1 MRSFLHE
8 GQSLTPSA
16 RTLWEVQAFAQKP
29 PVETAMELYRH
40 ILDRA
45 RPCIKRSQE
54 AREAIQNADALS
66 LRQAEVRQRFLLC
79 IGGLPEIPQTV
90 NARVTARRTYEGFN
104 LENVILETRPN
115 YYATCAVYTPK
126 NVRVPGPAVL
136 LVIGHTDAGKA
147 DLEYQYAAQRLCAA
161 GFTVL
166 ALDPYGEGERF
177 EHYELES
184 DFQPIQGCSG
194 EHDLMDWKLKLCG
207 VSLARYFLSDALAA
221 LRYLKSRPEVD
232 ENRVALT
239 GHSGGGTQTSLLML
253 AAAEEFACAAP
264 CAYITDMRA
273 MLEAGVDP
281 DNEMIWPGS
290 LAMGID
296 YADILLSM
304 VPRPVLVLAN
314 KNDFFPYEGTLRAVS
329 EARALWQRLSLSDP
343 PEMVSAQSEHA
354 FAQTLVEAA
363 ANLFSRVLTG
373 RAQQG
378 DFRFS
383 PLPSPALEAAGG
395 CILKARPNMQT
406 LQREAERQLKD
417 ALKACRGDPRPLEA
431 RLNDLILP
439 DPGSAVDEEI
449 YRGGADRF
457 TVYREGLCAPYAY
470 LCVSWLQQ
478 EGLYLNGALLR
489 PMLAQDAPLPTCV
502 VLWPGGTARIAEHSW
517 LIHREIASG
526 RQVFIC
532 DLPGEGALTPAKLGG
547 SDLYISWSTLYK
559 LNAYLI
565 QLGDSLAALRIRCV
579 LSALKAA
586 QGFALVQPD
595 ALSLYAEGDMQ
606 GYAAIAGVLTKTPA
620 LLPAP
625 VQDLSEIVTQTWHD
639 QTHTH
644 AWALPGALR
653 AFDPAEL
660 RCALKALKTPV

>member
-29 PVETAMELYRH
+29 PVETAMELYRY

-45 RPCIKRSQE
+45 RPCIERSKQE
-54 AREAIQNADALS
+54 RAAIMDLNELKK
-66 LRQAEVRQRFLLC
+66 RQATVRERFLQC
-79 IGGLPEIPQTV
+79 IGGLPEIPQSV
-90 NARVTARRTYEGFN
+90 SAQISARRSYEGFT
-104 LENVILETRPN
+104 LENLILETRPN
-115 YYATCAVYTPK
+115 YFATGALYLPK
-126 NVRVPGPAVL
+126 SAPVPGPAVL

-147 DLEYQYAAQRLCAA
+147 DPEYQYAAQRLCAA
-161 GFTVL
+161 GFAVL
-166 ALDPYGEGERF
+166 ALDPFGEGERF
-177 EHYELES
+177 EHYELQA
-184 DFQPIQGCSG
+184 DLQPIQGCSG
-194 EHDLMDWKLKLCG
+194 EHDLMDWKMKLCDA
-207 VSLARYFLSDALAA
+207 SLARYFLADALAA

-296 YADILLSM
+296 YADILLAM
-304 VPRPVLVLAN
+304 APRPVLVLAN
-314 KNDFFPYEGTLRAVS
+314 SNDFFPYEGALRAVG
-329 EARALWQRLSLSDP
+329 EAQALGQKLGLKDP
-343 PEMVSAQSEHA
+343 PQIATAQSEHA
-354 FAQTLVEAA
+354 FGKTLVEAA
-363 ANLFSRVLTG
+363 VTLFSNVLLG
-373 RAQQG
+373 RAPQG
-378 DFRFS
+378 DFRFA
-383 PLPSPALEAAGG
+383 PLPPKALEAAGG

-406 LQREAERQLKD
+406 LQEEAKRLMED
-417 ALKACRGDPRPLEA
+417 AQQACLADGRSLDA
-431 RLNDLILP
+431 RLRALLLP
-439 DPGSAVDEEI
+439 NPDSAIDEEI
-449 YRGGADRF
+449 YRAGSDRF

-470 LCVSWLQQ
+470 LCVHWLQR
-478 EGLYLNGALLR
+478 EGLYLNGVLLR
-489 PMLAQDAPLPTCV
+489 PMLAGDAPLPTCV
-502 VLWPGGTARIAEHSW
+502 MLWPGGTARIAEHSQ
-517 LIHREIASG
+517 LIHRQVASG
-526 RQVFIC
+526 RQVLIC

-565 QLGDSLAALRIRCV
+565 QLGDSLAALRTRCV
-579 LSALKAA
+579 LSALNAA
-586 QGFALVQPD
+586 KKFELVKQD
-595 ALSLYAEGDMQ
+595 AVSLYAEGDMQ
-606 GYAAIAGVLTKTPA
+606 AYAQIASVLAHTPA
-620 LLPAP
+620 KLAQS
-625 VQDLSEIVTQTWHD
+625 VQDYKDIVTQTWHD

-653 AFDPAEL
+653 AFDPDEV
-660 RCALKALKTPV
+660 RRALKAPQTPV